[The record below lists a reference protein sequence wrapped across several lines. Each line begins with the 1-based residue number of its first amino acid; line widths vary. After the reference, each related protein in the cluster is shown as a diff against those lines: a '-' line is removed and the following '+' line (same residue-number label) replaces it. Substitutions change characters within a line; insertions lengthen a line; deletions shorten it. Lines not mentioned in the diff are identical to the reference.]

1 MFEPKSSAALKAG
14 EISTTVGKRA
24 KVDRRASRYLLTLE
38 DTHTHNYIGGNHF
51 ATC

>member
-24 KVDRRASRYLLTLE
+24 KVGRGASRYLLTLE
-38 DTHTHNYIGGNHF
+38 DEGLQRGVLGSLS
-51 ATC
+51 AA